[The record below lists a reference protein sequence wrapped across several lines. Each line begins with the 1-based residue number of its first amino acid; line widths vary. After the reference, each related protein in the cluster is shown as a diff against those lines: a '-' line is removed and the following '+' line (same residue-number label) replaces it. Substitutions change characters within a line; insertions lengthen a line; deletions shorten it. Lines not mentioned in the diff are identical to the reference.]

1 MTDRVKGL
9 IVTLEHDMREDDV
22 LSLMQAI
29 SHFRKVAGV
38 SKAVANVDDHI
49 NREQVRTEF
58 KERVWEALS
67 HA

>member
-38 SKAVANVDDHI
+38 SKAVVNVDDHI
-49 NREQVRTEF
+49 NREQVRIEF
-58 KERVWEALS
+58 KERVWNVLS
-67 HA
+67 NA